1 VTPVSEAPYKIIIG
15 VGTVDATI
23 NHDLKVFRPMD
34 GTVSFH
40 AITSFDSIA
49 QAPLMGKISC
59 KAGHPEASSSRHK
72 I

>member
-1 VTPVSEAPYKIIIG
+1 VSPVSEAPYKIIIG

-49 QAPLMGKISC
+49 
-59 KAGHPEASSSRHK
+59 
-72 I
+72 